1 MNSQPTP
8 ARSPERQGASNDT
21 SIGTPAIVPGTAS
34 TVSSNGHSSLVSN
47 GPATPSSNGNPG
59 LASNSPAAQP
69 ANGNAGLGANR
80 APNGTVIAPARYVR
94 FGDFHL
100 DLEREELFRDGAR
113 IKLQGKVYQALVALL
128 EKPGDIVTRE
138 ALRMRLWPSDTHV
151 NYDANV
157 NTTVNKLRQ
166 VLNAAEDG
174 PPFVETIPRKG
185 YSFVAKVEFVDQP
198 ATRPGRSLQG
208 LESCAVYGE
217 AAGPRALFLGADL
230 PSKWFAAGVI
240 CLLLA
245 GMLFGA
251 ALMMFVR
258 HFV

>member
-1 MNSQPTP
+1 MTSQPTP
-8 ARSPERQGASNDT
+8 ARFPERQGTSNGT
-21 SIGTPAIVPGTAS
+21 SIGVPAIVPS
-34 TVSSNGHSSLVSN
+34 TVSAQPSNGHSSLVANS
-47 GPATPSSNGNPG
+47 PATQSSNGNPK
-59 LASNSPAAQP
+59 LVPNSPATQP
-69 ANGNAGLGANR
+69 ANGNSGLVANR
-80 APNGTVIAPARYVR
+80 APNGTVSAPARYVR
-94 FGDFHL
+94 FGDFQL
-100 DLEREELFRDGAR
+100 DLEREELLRGGSR

-128 EKPGDIVTRE
+128 ERPGDIVTRE
-138 ALRMRLWPSDTHV
+138 ELRMRLWPSDTHV

-166 VLNAAEDG
+166 VLSTSEDSA
-174 PPFVETIPRKG
+174 PFVETIPRKG
-185 YSFVAKVEFVDQP
+185 YSFVAKVEYVDHP
-198 ATRPGRSLQG
+198 APRPAHTLQE
-208 LESCAVYGE
+208 LESCAAEGE
-217 AAGPRALFLGADL
+217 VASPRALFLGAEL

>member
-1 MNSQPTP
+1 MNSQPIP
-8 ARSPERQGASNDT
+8 ARSPGRQGTSDEP
-21 SIGTPAIVPGTAS
+21 SIGLPAIVPGTAA
-34 TVSSNGHSSLVSN
+34 TQPANGHSSLVPSS
-47 GPATPSSNGNPG
+47 PATQASNGNPS
-59 LASNSPAAQP
+59 LA
-69 ANGNAGLGANR
+69 ANR
-80 APNGTVIAPARYVR
+80 APKGAVIAPARYVR
-94 FGDFHL
+94 FGDFQL
-100 DLEREELFRDGAR
+100 DLEREELLRDGTR

-138 ALRMRLWPSDTHV
+138 ELRLRLWPSDTHV

-166 VLNAAEDG
+166 VLSTAEDG

-185 YSFVAKVEFVDQP
+185 YSFVAKVEYVDQP
-198 ATRPGRSLQG
+198 ASRPGHPFQELA
-208 LESCAVYGE
+208 SCAADGE

-230 PSKWFAAGVI
+230 PSKWFTASVI

-258 HFV
+258 HFL